1 MGFVVGAKYT
11 MTMKQRDQ
19 GQEERQKV
27 RRSFP
32 SDNDVR
38 RPDRRAAQCDGRTE
52 GDTPPGLFR
61 NGRGSGGPDGSRYRG
76 QREGAGLSREA
87 CVLCA
92 PPSPPTPPPRAPPI
106 QPHVLSCRISK
117 WSPLAAG
124 VWHRQL
130 RRIPKMLS

>member
-27 RRSFP
+27 RRSFL

-92 PPSPPTPPPRAPPI
+92 PPTPPAPRAPDSAACAQLQNKQVVP
-106 QPHVLSCRISK
+106 SRRRG
-117 WSPLAAG
+117 LASTA
-124 VWHRQL
+124 Q
-130 RRIPKMLS
+130 KNS